1 MNQHIFEVNEIPNS
15 RFGRRTEF
23 ERMFRSRSEHG
34 CGDRESA
41 ESGHRA
47 GEHRAEQHGFGER
60 GYERHGYEGHGFQ
73 GREDNRSDR
82 GCGGREHHHGERGHR
97 GRGHG
102 GFEGGF
108 GRGERG
114 VRGFDRFGGGRG
126 RGRMFDAGDVKLVIL
141 KLLFEQPSYG
151 YQLIK
156 TMEERLSG
164 GYTPS
169 AGVIYP
175 TLTMLEE
182 EGLAIASVEN
192 NKKVY
197 SVTAEGKQFLETNKR
212 RVDELFERMEETGR
226 GFERGRSPELMKA
239 FMELREAVVARV
251 FRQSVTPEQIQKIT
265 EAIKGAAKSVD
276 EL

>member
-1 MNQHIFEVNEIPNS
+1 MNPHIFEVNEIPGS
-15 RFGRRTEF
+15 RFGRREAF
-23 ERMFRSRSEHG
+23 ERMFLSRYEHG
-34 CGDRESA
+34 CGERESA
-41 ESGHRA
+41 ESEYR
-47 GEHRAEQHGFGER
+47 FGR
-60 GYERHGYEGHGFQ
+60 RDFEGRRFE
-73 GREDNRSDR
+73 GREDFRSER
-82 GCGGREHHHGERGHR
+82 GCGGREHRHGERGF
-97 GRGHG
+97 RGHG

-108 GRGERG
+108 GRGG
-114 VRGFDRFGGGRG
+114 MRGFERFGGGRG

-141 KLLFEQPSYG
+141 KLLSEQPSYG

-175 TLTMLEE
+175 TLTLLEE
-182 EGLAIASVEN
+182 EGLAVASVEN
-192 NKKVY
+192 GKKVY
-197 SVTAEGKQFLETNKR
+197 SVTAEGKQYLEANKR
-212 RVDELFERMEETGR
+212 RIDELFERLEEAGK

-251 FRQSVTPEQIQKIT
+251 FRQNVKPEQIQKIT
-265 EAIKGAAKSVD
+265 EAIKAAAKAID